1 MLHDLGENEDA
12 IRNVSNYVCN
22 YTCII
27 VCICLYFYL
36 LFQNIEPYAGQQ
48 IELFS
53 SDSEDDEVSIVSC
66 TESKL

>member
-12 IRNVSNYVCN
+12 VRNVSNHVCN
-22 YTCII
+22 YT
-27 VCICLYFYL
+27 CICLYFYL